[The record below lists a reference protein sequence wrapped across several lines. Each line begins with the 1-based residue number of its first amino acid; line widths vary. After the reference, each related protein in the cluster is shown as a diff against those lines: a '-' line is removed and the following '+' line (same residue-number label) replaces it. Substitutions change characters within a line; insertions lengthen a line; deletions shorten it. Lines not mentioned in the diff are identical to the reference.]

1 MGGFTFYGG
10 VLISTANQVLGS
22 ERDVGFV
29 TQQVTNWL
37 NFIGVLALI
46 ILGISALTPQGIL
59 ELWPL
64 VIAAIA
70 GAIAGDAL
78 SFWLGR
84 RYHRGTL
91 LRWPLNRYPQFVSR
105 SEAFFQRYGNFSV
118 FLARF
123 TPAVRAFVPLVAGIF
138 QMRTDRFYIANVLSA
153 LVWAPLHVFP
163 GVLVGTVFSMAG
175 AAAGRLAASCDA
187 GWKWRACGW

>member
-1 MGGFTFYGG
+1 MTTFFAPI
-10 VLISTANQVLGS
+10 VN
-22 ERDVGFV
+22 FV
-29 TQQVTNWL
+29 SAHPHFAYAAVFL
-37 NFIGVLALI
+37 LALSEAMPIIGTVVPGSTI

-123 TPAVRAFVPLVAGIF
+123 TPAVRATSLQRLISLCRKGP
-138 QMRTDRFYIANVLSA
+138 N
-153 LVWAPLHVFP
+153 
-163 GVLVGTVFSMAG
+163 FSG
-175 AAAGRLAASCDA
+175 PSPRG
-187 GWKWRACGW
+187 